1 MPSPNDNHTTPGRVL
16 ICANPYSGAGPNRRY
31 VEGLTRALQKQALE
45 AVVVWDADERLA
57 ILSDRGLPSSYRCV
71 VVAGGDGSI
80 HAVVNELARAGHLV
94 DRNPTRPS
102 PAFATLP
109 MGNENLFASCFGF
122 TRDVQLLAHHISE
135 GETISM
141 DLGVVEYPTD
151 SIGRTDRSETRTDR
165 FTLMVGAGFDAE
177 VVHRV
182 ARWRQAGERLR
193 RIRRVSYVR
202 HILRGVSA
210 YEGRRFEV
218 SIDGRTVAGTSL
230 FVFNLPAYGGG
241 LKIAPPGCSAG
252 DGRLD
257 YVLFDQPGRRALVA
271 SVWSVLRASHLT
283 RPDVVHGQA
292 SSIEVRGFADQTG
305 SDARQLPLQ
314 ADGDPAGFAPVR
326 IEIDQICKLP
336 VIRVLG

>member
-1 MPSPNDNHTTPGRVL
+1 MPSPNDNHAPPGRVL

-31 VEGLTRALQKQALE
+31 VQGLVRALRKRALE
-45 AVVVWDADERLA
+45 AVVVWDADERCA
-57 ILSDRGLPSSYRCV
+57 MLSDPGLPAGYRCV

-80 HAVVNELARAGHLV
+80 HAVVNELARAGHLE
-94 DRNPTRPS
+94 RQPSRPTLT
-102 PAFATLP
+102 FATLP

-135 GETISM
+135 GETIPM
-141 DLGVVEYPTD
+141 DLGVVEYPVD
-151 SIGRTDRSETRTDR
+151 AHERAEGSETKTDR

-193 RIRRVSYVR
+193 RIRRASYVR
-202 HILRGVSA
+202 HILAGVSA
-210 YEGRRFEV
+210 YAGRRFEV
-218 SIDGRTVAGTSL
+218 SIDGRSAAGTSL
-230 FVFNLPAYGGG
+230 FVFNLSAYGGG
-241 LKIAPPGCSAG
+241 LKIAPPGCSAE

-271 SVWSVLRASHLT
+271 SAWSVLRARHLA
-283 RPDVVHGQA
+283 RSDVVYGQA
-292 SSIEVRGFADQTG
+292 SSIEVRGFADQAG

-326 IEIDQICKLP
+326 IGIDQICKLP
-336 VIRVLG
+336 VIRVAG